1 MDKTS
6 MKIEKQY
13 IDMSKNCGCFYHNGF
28 KYNPG
33 KFHFSNTIRKQTN
46 NNGIYYYK
54 SKQRQDIIR
63 IED

>member
-1 MDKTS
+1 
-6 MKIEKQY
+6 
-13 IDMSKNCGCFYHNGF
+13 MSRNCDCFYHNGF
-28 KYNPG
+28 KSNPG

-54 SKQRQDIIR
+54 SKQRQGITR